1 MIRKC
6 IESDIPQI
14 AAIYDKILELERL
27 GRFSTGWCA
36 GVYPTG
42 DTARTA
48 FGNGSLF
55 ALEEDGRVIAS
66 ARIDHAQGP
75 EYADAGWKYDA
86 PDDEIM
92 VLHTLVVDPGF
103 QGRGYAGCFIAFY
116 EKFALENG
124 CRYLRMDTNQTN
136 SAARRLYASLG
147 FSEPDIVSCVFN
159 GIPDVKLVLLEKKL

>member
-1 MIRKC
+1 MLTILVFC
-6 IESDIPQI
+6 LYAALTNIPAPDTLCD
-14 AAIYDKILELERL
+14 AAI
-27 GRFSTGWCA
+27 
-36 GVYPTG
+36 
-42 DTARTA
+42 RTA
-48 FGNGSLF
+48 LLRCPGKCFLSSL
-55 ALEEDGRVIAS
+55 LSRN
-66 ARIDHAQGP
+66 HAQGP
-75 EYADAGWKYDA
+75 EYAGAGWKYDA
-86 PDDEIM
+86 PDDEVM